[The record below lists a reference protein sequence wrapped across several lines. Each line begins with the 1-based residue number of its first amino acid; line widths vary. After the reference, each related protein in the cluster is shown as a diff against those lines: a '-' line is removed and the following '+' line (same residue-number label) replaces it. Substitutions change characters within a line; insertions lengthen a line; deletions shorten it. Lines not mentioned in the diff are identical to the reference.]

1 MSESSA
7 APARSIRML
16 FRIGWW
22 TLLVLLALFAV
33 NHGAGVWLI
42 AESTDESQMFELFAV
57 LNLFALVV
65 LLIPYRRLEG
75 WAWWAMWIAILPV
88 GLVMAFGA
96 DVIGVIYLVTAIV
109 LALAQLA
116 TLPRFLS
123 E

>member
-1 MSESSA
+1 MMRA
-7 APARSIRML
+7 CGIR
-16 FRIGWW
+16 
-22 TLLVLLALFAV
+22 
-33 NHGAGVWLI
+33 GAT
-42 AESTDESQMFELFAV
+42 S
-57 LNLFALVV
+57 
-65 LLIPYRRLEG
+65 RLEG